1 MGEKR
6 DYTIRRGGP
15 GFPDTYT
22 FGDNPSLMIVT
33 NSPNPFILKKDGISY
48 VIDPSSIDT
57 IFITAPGLFRKG
69 EIWLSGFDDYGCMKY
84 TCEGKDI
91 PLSFEIKRRD
101 SQHAFLYLQLK
112 DYGYN
117 VTF

>member
-33 NSPNPFILKKDGISY
+33 NSPNPFI
-48 VIDPSSIDT
+48 
-57 IFITAPGLFRKG
+57 
-69 EIWLSGFDDYGCMKY
+69 
-84 TCEGKDI
+84 
-91 PLSFEIKRRD
+91 
-101 SQHAFLYLQLK
+101 
-112 DYGYN
+112 
-117 VTF
+117 